1 MNEDIANTL
10 KKVAES
16 NDHDEINKLLDNVEQ
31 LVLKNLKDRYEAEVA
46 LVVEAVKQARAEQQK
61 KAYEQAILEA
71 WEED

>member
-1 MNEDIANTL
+1 MNEDIANAL